1 MIIEFFLYKGYRFL
15 YYSAYMNTNN
25 SRSLIFPVLKSI
37 FPRWLLRTS
46 ICNIPNH
53 YMQKGDKQKESIDD
67 DLEAFYRDLQHE
79 RISESSS
86 HTYFLPKLT
95 EKEQQLV
102 DDNDLNYFKKK
113 KIRRSKKSE
122 SMFIRGQAWRKTSII
137 DPSFAQNCCS
147 IQ

>member
-1 MIIEFFLYKGYRFL
+1 
-15 YYSAYMNTNN
+15 
-25 SRSLIFPVLKSI
+25 
-37 FPRWLLRTS
+37 
-46 ICNIPNH
+46 
-53 YMQKGDKQKESIDD
+53 MQNGNKQKESIDD
-67 DLEAFYRDLQHE
+67 DLGAFYYDLVNGK
-79 RISESSS
+79 ISESSS
-86 HTYFLPKLT
+86 NTYFLPLFT
-95 EKEQQLV
+95 EEEQKLV